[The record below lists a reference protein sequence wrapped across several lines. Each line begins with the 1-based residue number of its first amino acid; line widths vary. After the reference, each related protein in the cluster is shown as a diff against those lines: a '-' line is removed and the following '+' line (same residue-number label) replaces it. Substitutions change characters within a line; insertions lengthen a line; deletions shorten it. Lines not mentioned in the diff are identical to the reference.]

1 MPSSTSSS
9 ESPAGV
15 QIVPGLRL
23 TASDRPGVAQPVP
36 ERDIPDRPW
45 GSIAVGALLLAILL
59 LGVWESHW
67 RAFGSVPGY
76 RNSDGAWA
84 EQRRRIDQGEGG
96 RTVILGSSRLL
107 SDVQLPVWQK
117 ATGAAPIQLALE
129 GSSPLSFLEDLA
141 DDPDFHGR
149 LVVGV
154 TPGLFFSGHAVR
166 GDVLPYYRRQG
177 PSQRSGHW
185 LSKHLLEP
193 WLAFYDPDFALA
205 AVIKRQAWPQRAG
218 LRDFPAI
225 RKLFVH
231 GPDRNTR
238 MWQKVEV
245 DAEYRQ
251 IIRDGWARLMRMPPH
266 MDTPE
271 KAQVVIDAQIARAV
285 AAVAKLRA
293 RGVPLVFV
301 RAPSIDRLYAAEEQG
316 LPRARTWD
324 PLLERSG
331 APGIHFMDYAE
342 LQGFIQPEWSHLAAD
357 EADRFTE
364 ALVPIVE
371 REFAL

>member
-1 MPSSTSSS
+1 MPSSISSS
-9 ESPAGV
+9 EPAQM

-36 ERDIPDRPW
+36 ERDIPLRPW
-45 GSIAVGALLLAILL
+45 GGIAVAALLLAILL

-96 RTVILGSSRLL
+96 KTVILGSSRLL

-117 ATGAAPIQLALE
+117 ATGEAPIQLALE

-141 DDPDFHGR
+141 DDADFHGR

-166 GDVLPYYRRQG
+166 GDVLPYYRKQG

-205 AVIKRQAWPQRAG
+205 AVIKRQDWPQRVG
-218 LRDFPAI
+218 LREFPPV

-238 MWQKVEV
+238 MWQKVETD
-245 DAEYRQ
+245 DAYRQ

-271 KAQVVIDAQIARAV
+271 KAQPIIDAQIARAA

-293 RGVPLVFV
+293 RGVPVVFV
-301 RAPSIDRLYAAEEQG
+301 RAPSIDPLYAAEEQG
-316 LPRARTWD
+316 LPRASTWD
-324 PLLERSG
+324 LLLQRSG
-331 APGIHFMDYAE
+331 APGIHFMDYPE

-357 EADRFTE
+357 EADRFT
-364 ALVPIVE
+364 AVLVPLVE
-371 REFAL
+371 REFGL